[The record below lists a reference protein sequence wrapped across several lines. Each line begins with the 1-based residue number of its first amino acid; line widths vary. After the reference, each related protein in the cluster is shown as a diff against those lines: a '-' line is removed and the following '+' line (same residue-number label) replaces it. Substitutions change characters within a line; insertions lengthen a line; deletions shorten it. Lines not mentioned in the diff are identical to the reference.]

1 MVDPYLVMG
10 VQSNIKSCFRGP
22 KSKINKKVIK
32 ENLTRAL
39 ELVEGRKGWW
49 GAPKLIV
56 FPEFFIQGLAMD
68 RPIKDWVAMSV
79 TVPGEE
85 TDVIA
90 ATAKRLGSYISACV
104 YEYDPNFP
112 KRYWDTSFIIDPRGK
127 IILKYR
133 QHYGV
138 SVKTIKWFTERP
150 ERINLKLPNMQIK
163 RLPEGMSSVA
173 ALEAGLV
180 DAIGSFDPQP
190 RKKIVPLFKDPKQ
203 EEIKYYK
210 RTKIFPIMHALAI
223 KNEILERSPWVAQSI
238 MQAMQKSK
246 QIAYETRDKLAPQNG
261 SINIWNDGLRDQYE
275 VFGEDP
281 FPYGLDVN
289 MHTLET
295 WASYLRKQGY
305 ITKKPDIRSM
315 FAKGTEQVTK
325 GW

>member
-1 MVDPYLVMG
+1 MKEQLTLACAKYDTTLPLINGEVKAEGIDLNILSDFQTNRIQFIEHMYANSEFDISEYSIPVQFISWERGDRRFRIIPVFTTRAFFHRNIMVRSD
-10 VQSNIKSCFRGP
+10 
-22 KSKINKKVIK
+22 SKIKKPKDLEGKSIAVPIAQ
-32 ENLTRAL
+32 NGRWMWTR
-39 ELVEGRKGWW
+39 G
-49 GAPKLIV
+49 V
-56 FPEFFIQGLAMD
+56 FDDF
-68 RPIKDWVAMSV
+68 
-79 TVPGEE
+79 
-85 TDVIA
+85 
-90 ATAKRLGSYISACV
+90 
-104 YEYDPNFP
+104 
-112 KRYWDTSFIIDPRGK
+112 
-127 IILKYR
+127 
-133 QHYGV
+133 YGV

-163 RLPEGMSSVA
+163 RLPEGMSSAA

-190 RKKIVPLFKDPKQ
+190 SKKIVPLFKNPKE
-203 EEIKYYK
+203 EEIKYYR
-210 RTKIFPIMHALAI
+210 RTKIFPIMHVLAI

>member
-1 MVDPYLVMG
+1 MWTRG
-10 VQSNIKSCFRGP
+10 VFDD
-22 KSKINKKVIK
+22 
-32 ENLTRAL
+32 
-39 ELVEGRKGWW
+39 
-49 GAPKLIV
+49 
-56 FPEFFIQGLAMD
+56 F
-68 RPIKDWVAMSV
+68 
-79 TVPGEE
+79 
-85 TDVIA
+85 
-90 ATAKRLGSYISACV
+90 
-104 YEYDPNFP
+104 
-112 KRYWDTSFIIDPRGK
+112 
-127 IILKYR
+127 
-133 QHYGV
+133 YGV
-138 SVKTIKWFTERP
+138 SVNKIKWLTERP
-150 ERINLKLPNMQIK
+150 ERIKVKLPKTQIK
-163 RLPEGMSSVA
+163 RLPEGMTSVA
-173 ALEAGLV
+173 ALEDGLV
-180 DAIGSFDPQP
+180 DAIGSFDRPES
-190 RKKIVPLFKDPKQ
+190 KKIVRLFKDSKE
-203 EEIKYYK
+203 EEIKYYR